1 MPERGTIA
9 GEKGA
14 FQQQQRGIG
23 GRIEHRGA
31 AMACATWTALCAGSA
46 LVLAT
51 RLTTGSLTNLC
62 CQSGGMLRASRRCM
76 WFTEWHTARHR
87 HIPRPSSSQI
97 SAWPHAWPSFRIIGG
112 SDETMQVG
120 GLRGND
126 QAGQSAAPD
135 LRR

>member
-31 AMACATWTALCAGSA
+31 AMACATWTASCAGSA

-51 RLTTGSLTNLC
+51 S
-62 CQSGGMLRASRRCM
+62 
-76 WFTEWHTARHR
+76 
-87 HIPRPSSSQI
+87 
-97 SAWPHAWPSFRIIGG
+97 
-112 SDETMQVG
+112 
-120 GLRGND
+120 
-126 QAGQSAAPD
+126 
-135 LRR
+135 